1 MLDWWG
7 VTLFSSLFPS
17 FVYEGLTYQRGSPNP
32 SEALSQK
39 SFYLPD
45 ITLSW
50 IAVVEHSTVQ
60 HPILSHGIIP
70 ANQLMLIWTM
80 LVLVVL
86 TFANTTAVGYS

>member
-50 IAVVEHSTVQ
+50 IATVQ

-86 TFANTTAVGYS
+86 TFANTTAANTTAVGYS